1 MTEEKNTLLGGLPLA
16 ALVGPLCAWYAE
28 NARPLPWR
36 ENADPYR
43 VWLSEVMLQ
52 QTRIEAVKPY
62 YARFLEAAPTVADL
76 AALSDDRLM
85 KLWEGLGYYSRARN
99 LRRAAQEI
107 VEKHSGEMPRDH
119 VALLALPGIGD
130 YTAGAIASIAYGLP
144 YPAVDGNVLRVL
156 TRLLA
161 DPSDVLS
168 PETKKRITAL
178 LLEVYRQNE
187 KDAAV
192 LTQGLMELGQTLCL
206 PNTTP
211 LCGGCPLAHLCRARE
226 EGKTK
231 EIPYRSPKKGKKT
244 EKRLVLLLLDGEG
257 RYAIRR
263 RAEGGLLGGL
273 WELPNLLLTGD
284 EDDEALDG
292 LAREY
297 CASCGLAAAESA
309 AAPAAKHIFTHLVWE
324 MQGRFV
330 NVQPTGNDLFFV
342 TPEELRSIYALPSAF
357 RAYARVIHG
366 EK

>member
-1 MTEEKNTLLGGLPLA
+1 MSKTTLLGGLPPSA
-16 ALVGPLCAWYAE
+16 FASPLIAWYRE
-28 NARPLPWR
+28 NARSLPWR
-36 ENADPYR
+36 EDVTPYR

-62 YARFLEAAPTVADL
+62 YTRFLAAAPTVADL

-107 VEKHSGEMPRDH
+107 VEKYSGEMPRDH
-119 VALLALPGIGD
+119 AVLLALPGIGD
-130 YTAGAIASIAYGLP
+130 YTAGAIASIAFGLP

-161 DPSDVLS
+161 DPSDVLA
-168 PETKKRITAL
+168 PDTKKRITAL
-178 LLEVYRQNE
+178 LAEVYRQNE
-187 KDAAV
+187 KDSAA

-211 LCGGCPLAHLCRARE
+211 LCDACPLAQLCRARE
-226 EGKTK
+226 EGKTD
-231 EIPYRSPKKGKKT
+231 EIPYRSPKKAKRT
-244 EKRLVLLLLDGEG
+244 EKRLVLLLFDGEG

-263 RAEGGLLGGL
+263 RAEEGLLGGL
-273 WELPNLLLTGD
+273 WELPNLLITGE
-284 EDDEALDG
+284 EDDEVLDR

-297 CASCGLAAAESA
+297 CAACGLAAAESV
-309 AAPAAKHIFTHLVWE
+309 AAPAAKHVFTHIVWE

-330 NVQPTGNDLFFV
+330 NVQPGGRELLFV
-342 TPEELRSIYALPSAF
+342 SPAELRSTYALPSAF
-357 RAYARVIHG
+357 RTYARVIYG

>member
-1 MTEEKNTLLGGLPLA
+1 MSEEKNTLLGGLPPSAFA
-16 ALVGPLCAWYAE
+16 APLCAWYKK

-36 ENADPYR
+36 EEVTPYR

-62 YARFLEAAPTVADL
+62 YARFLAAAPMVSAL
-76 AALSDDRLM
+76 AALPDDRLM

-107 VEKHSGEMPRDH
+107 VEKYNGEMPRDYA
-119 VALLALPGIGD
+119 ALLALPGIGD
-130 YTAGAIASIAYGLP
+130 YTAGAIASIAFGLP

-156 TRLLA
+156 TRLLS
-161 DPSDVLS
+161 DPSDVLL

-178 LLEVYRQNE
+178 LGEVYRANAQ
-187 KDAAV
+187 DAAA

-211 LCGGCPLAHLCRARE
+211 LCDGCPLAHLCRARE
-226 EGKTK
+226 EGKTR
-231 EIPYRSPKKGKKT
+231 EIPYRSPKKAKKT
-244 EKRLVLLLLDGEG
+244 EKRLVLLLFDGEG

-273 WELPNLLLTGD
+273 WELPNLLITGK
-284 EDDEALDG
+284 EDDEALDR

-297 CASCGLAAAESA
+297 CAARGIAAAESA

-330 NVQPTGNDLFFV
+330 NVQPAGEELLFV
-342 TPEELRSIYALPSAF
+342 SPAELRSSYALPSAF

>member
-1 MTEEKNTLLGGLPLA
+1 MSEEKNTLLGGAPLA
-16 ALVGPLCAWYAE
+16 AFASPLTAWYRE
-28 NARPLPWR
+28 NARSLPWR
-36 ENADPYR
+36 EEVTPYR

-62 YARFLEAAPTVADL
+62 YARFLAEAPTVAVL
-76 AALSDDRLM
+76 AALPDDRLM

-107 VEKHSGEMPRDH
+107 VEKYNGEMPRDH
-119 VALLALPGIGD
+119 AALLALPGIGE
-130 YTAGAIASIAYGLP
+130 YTAGAIASIAFGLP

-156 TRLLA
+156 TRLLS
-161 DPSDVLS
+161 DPSDVLA

-178 LLEVYRQNE
+178 LSEVYLQNE
-187 KDAAV
+187 KDAAA

-211 LCGGCPLAHLCRARE
+211 LCDSCPLAHLCRARE

-231 EIPYRSPKKGKKT
+231 DIPYRSPKKAKKT
-244 EKRLVLLLLDGEG
+244 ERRLVLLLLDGEG

-273 WELPNLLLTGD
+273 WELPNLLITGD
-284 EDDEALDG
+284 EDDEALDA
-292 LAREY
+292 LARAY
-297 CASCGLAAAESA
+297 CAACGLAAAESA
-309 AAPAAKHIFTHLVWE
+309 AAPAAKHIVTHLVWE

-330 NVQPTGNDLFFV
+330 NVQPREGELLFV
-342 TPEELRSIYALPSAF
+342 TPAELRRTYALPSAF

>member
-1 MTEEKNTLLGGLPLA
+1 MSKTTLLGGLPPSA
-16 ALVGPLCAWYAE
+16 FALPLIAWYRE
-28 NARPLPWR
+28 NARSLPWR
-36 ENADPYR
+36 EDVTPYR

-62 YARFLEAAPTVADL
+62 YARFLAAAPTVADL

-107 VEKHSGEMPRDH
+107 VEKYSGEMPRDH
-119 VALLALPGIGD
+119 AALLALPGIGD
-130 YTAGAIASIAYGLP
+130 YTAGAIASIAFGLP

-161 DPSDVLS
+161 DPSDVLA
-168 PETKKRITAL
+168 PDTKKRITAL
-178 LLEVYRQNE
+178 LAEVYRQNE
-187 KDAAV
+187 KDSAA

-211 LCGGCPLAHLCRARE
+211 LCDACPLAQLCRAKE
-226 EGKTK
+226 EGKTA
-231 EIPYRSPKKGKKT
+231 EIPYRSPKKAKRT
-244 EKRLVLLLLDGEG
+244 EKRLVLLLFDGEG

-263 RAEGGLLGGL
+263 RAEEGLLGGL
-273 WELPNLLLTGD
+273 WELPNLLITGE
-284 EDDEALDG
+284 EDDEMLDR

-297 CASCGLAAAESA
+297 CAACGLAAAESV
-309 AAPAAKHIFTHLVWE
+309 AAPAAKHVFTHIVWE

-330 NVQPTGNDLFFV
+330 NVQPGGRELLFV
-342 TPEELRSIYALPSAF
+342 SPAELRSTYALPSAF
-357 RAYARVIHG
+357 RAYARVIYG